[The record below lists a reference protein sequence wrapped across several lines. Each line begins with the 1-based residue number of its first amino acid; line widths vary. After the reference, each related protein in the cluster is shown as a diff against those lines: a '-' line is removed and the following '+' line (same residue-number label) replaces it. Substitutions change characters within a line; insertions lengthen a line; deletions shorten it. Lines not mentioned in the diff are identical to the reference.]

1 MNGKRNWI
9 LIGASLTAAFGGFL
23 FGFDTAVISG
33 TLSFVQQQFHLTTLE
48 EGWYVSSALV
58 GCIAGVAIAGTLSDR
73 FGRRKVLL
81 LSSFLFLLSTAGCTI
96 APALPTLI
104 ASRLVAGMAIGV
116 ASMLAPLYI
125 SEIAPAQR
133 RGMLVALYQFAIT
146 LGILCAYFS
155 NAWVVDLS
163 NRLSLQSGLWKFV
176 YVDEVWRG
184 MFGNMLGPNIVF
196 ILLLLFIPES
206 PRWLIAHGRADQARA
221 IMEKIVAPGSLES
234 EFRQISDAI
243 LDEQPSFLQLFQAG
257 MRKPLLVGLLLPMF
271 SQLSGINAIIY
282 YGPKILSEA
291 GFSIS
296 DALGGQVSIGIVNVL
311 FTVLAIQLV
320 DRWGRKPL
328 LLIGISGV
336 ILSLSAVGFLFALGI
351 SHGWLLIGFIMCFIA
366 CFAFSLGPVTWIV
379 ISEIFPTHIRGRA
392 MALATFAVWGTNAV
406 VGQLFPWLLEHLG
419 SSGTFWTFAII
430 CLPSIPFL
438 AKVLPETKGKTLEEV
453 EASFHSQAPVKAL

>member
-453 EASFHSQAPVKAL
+453 EASFHSQAPLKAL